1 MTDRTPVPAPWATA
15 RLDEIRVML
24 AHSRFEETIE
34 LAAEC
39 GDRAAARGDLAAW
52 GRFTSFRSTALIR
65 LGLPGEALALA
76 DEVAASATAEGD
88 AELVVDAACTGALAA
103 YRVPDDDAMLARL
116 DVALAEAEALLAE
129 GRGAESLGKAA
140 IVAGACGVADLGDAL
155 FTRILA
161 AARDLDGDV
170 SPRALLWIRANHTMA
185 RLQQALQAEH
195 GGAPERAAE
204 LFGQCAE
211 MCRALVGSLPDPS
224 LLPPKPAASLQ
235 AIEGFALAA
244 LGRAEEAAP
253 LLDTCT
259 SVLGGPFETLT
270 ATIEVLHGAAALRT
284 GSVPP
289 ADAWR
294 EATRLAAV
302 AQRAGEARLE
312 AEIWLGAARHAAA
325 GARSAIA
332 HDRFAALVER
342 LDWRRRLHG
351 AHLLGFRSATLSLVA
366 RDEVADPAHGG

>member
-1 MTDRTPVPAPWATA
+1 MTDRTPALPPWATA

-39 GDRAAARGDLAAW
+39 GARAAAEGDLAAW
-52 GRFTSFRSTALIR
+52 GRFTSFRSTALTR
-65 LGLPGEALALA
+65 LGLSREALALA
-76 DEVAASATAEGD
+76 DDVAASASAERD
-88 AELVVDAACTGALAA
+88 AVLVVDAACAGALAA

-116 DVALAEAEALLAE
+116 DVALAEGEVLLAL
-129 GRGAESLGKAA
+129 GGGAEPLGKAA
-140 IVAGACGVADLGDAL
+140 IVAGAVGVADLGDAL

-161 AARDLDGDV
+161 AARDLGGDV
-170 SPRALLWIRANHTMA
+170 SPRNMLWIRANHTMA
-185 RLQQALQAEH
+185 RLQRALQAEH
-195 GGAPERAAE
+195 AGAAEGAAE

-211 MCRALVGSLPDPS
+211 MCRTLVGSLPDPS
-224 LLPPKPAASLQ
+224 LMPPKPAASLQ

-244 LGRAEEAAP
+244 LGRVDEAAP
-253 LLDTCT
+253 LLDACT
-259 SVLGGPFETLT
+259 AVLGGPFETLT

-284 GSVPP
+284 GTIAT

-312 AEIWLGAARHAAA
+312 AEIWLRAARHATA

-332 HDRFAALVER
+332 RDRFTALVER

-351 AHLLGFRSATLSLVA
+351 AQLLGFRSATLRLVA
-366 RDEVADPAHGG
+366 QDEVADHARGT